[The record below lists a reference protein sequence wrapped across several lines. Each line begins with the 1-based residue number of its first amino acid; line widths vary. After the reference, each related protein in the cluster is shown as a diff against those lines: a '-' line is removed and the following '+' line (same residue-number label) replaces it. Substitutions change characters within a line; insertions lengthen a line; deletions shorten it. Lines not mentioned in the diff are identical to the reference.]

1 MEKRI
6 AQKIE
11 QEFSEDFY
19 ALLNESS
26 GHALGR
32 TDSHFK
38 LTLVSD
44 KFANLNKVKRHQL
57 IYKLLAE
64 EMAVIHALA
73 LHLYTPEEW
82 AEVGEAPAS
91 PKCAG

>member
-6 AQKIE
+6 SQKVE
-11 QEFSEDFY
+11 QEFVGDFY
-19 ALLNESS
+19 TLLNESS

-38 LTLVSD
+38 LTLVSN
-44 KFANLNKVKRHQL
+44 KFEGLNKVKRHQML
-57 IYKLLAE
+57 YKLLAE
-64 EMAVIHALA
+64 EMTIIHALA
-73 LHLYTPEEW
+73 LHLYTSEEW